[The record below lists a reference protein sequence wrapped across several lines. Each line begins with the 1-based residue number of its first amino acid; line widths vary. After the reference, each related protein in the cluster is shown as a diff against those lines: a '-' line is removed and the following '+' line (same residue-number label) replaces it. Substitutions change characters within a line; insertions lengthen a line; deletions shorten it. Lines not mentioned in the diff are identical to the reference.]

1 MMRGHINVSAPSK
14 VILHGEHAVVYG
26 KSAIA
31 ASVDLRTKMCLVP
44 LQEHVLQVDF
54 PDVQVKR
61 QWKSKDIKEN
71 ILHKRPKN
79 LNGLDQ
85 DFLKCI
91 ENFLNSQ
98 EDEETTTTAS
108 DTKVNSQ
115 NEFQRASLTCFFYLY
130 ALLCDKFV
138 PLKIKV
144 ESEIPLGAGLGS
156 SAALSVCLA
165 AGLSAL
171 KCSKN
176 ELVLE
181 EICQYAFISEQILHG
196 RPSGIDNAVSTYGG
210 FVHFKNSK
218 ITPVDCSNTIGPG
231 KSDLMRIILV
241 NTKIPR
247 STKTM
252 VQGVNELNNEYP
264 DVVGPTLEAI
274 DGVSNKCLE
283 ILQAD
288 EDSTHD
294 RFRTIQNLIQYN
306 QKLLEALGVSHP
318 ALEEVILI
326 AKSYGLSAK
335 LTGAG
340 GGGFALIV
348 LPPSIDENT
357 LKNLKERLVKQ
368 HFDCY
373 ETSLGVDGVRIH
385 IDNSDV
391 VCISQ

>member
-44 LQEHVLQVDF
+44 LQDHVLQVDF

-91 ENFLNSQ
+91 ENFLSSQ
-98 EDEETTTTAS
+98 EEKETV
-108 DTKVNSQ
+108 DKNSQ

-138 PLKIKV
+138 PLQIKV

-181 EICQYAFISEQILHG
+181 QICQYAFISEQILHG

-218 ITPVDCSNTIGPG
+218 ITPIDCSIS
-231 KSDLMRIILV
+231 KSDLRILLV

-274 DGVSNKCLE
+274 DGVSKKCLE
-283 ILQAD
+283 ILQQSD
-288 EDSTHD
+288 HQDDDSIH
-294 RFRTIQNLIQYN
+294 RFRSIQNLIQYN

-357 LKNLKERLVKQ
+357 LKNLKERLVKK
-368 HFDCY
+368 HYDCY

-385 IDNSDV
+385 VDNSDV